1 MSKRIMNEVFCL
13 AEDNNMKIF
22 YQDTDSGH
30 YYEKDISILQKLFNE
45 KYGRELIGK
54 NLGQF
59 HSDFAE
65 VDKGHESKAYKSIF
79 VGKKTYIDMLS
90 NDLNNIAF
98 HCRMKGIKQD
108 VIAIKANEL
117 FPESV
122 KVEYDEASGIFRPI
136 GEYDFN
142 SKFSVMEL
150 YKKLYNGDEVEF
162 DLCSGKNPCFDKKNN
177 FTIITKSSFI
187 RKLKF

>member
-1 MSKRIMNEVFCL
+1 MNEVFCL

-136 GEYDFN
+136 GKYDFN